1 MSIKVTKNQE
11 NAIKGVLATLKEEN
25 LLQTELNATM
35 SKDNP
40 ESAKNHDVMASIAF
54 YVQRRFR
61 KYGTK
66 QLDQYFAWNVLEA
79 AKKNDASKNTKDM
92 KTLIK
97 CQMVRKAMEIAC
109 DYDPLTKK
117 TVLLKGSKSQE
128 EIRKGESNI
137 EGMKSWFIKKEKN
150 YPTTISL
157 SPEELEEQA

>member
-1 MSIKVTKNQE
+1 MRITKNQE
-11 NAIKGVLATLKEEN
+11 NAMKGVLATLMQED
-25 LLQTELNATM
+25 LIDTELKAIM

-66 QLDQYFAWNVLEA
+66 QLDQYFSWNVLEA
-79 AKKNDASKNTKDM
+79 AKKNDATKNTSDM
-92 KTLIK
+92 ATLIK
-97 CQMVRKAMEIAC
+97 CQMVRKAMLIAC

-117 TVLLKGSKSQE
+117 TVQIGTYKPDEIKKGK
-128 EIRKGESNI
+128 SNI
-137 EGMKSWFIKKEKN
+137 EALKAWFIKKEKN
-150 YPTTISL
+150 YATTITV